1 MSMYPHRGMGGVS
14 QGNSTRL
21 NELLDQIRAE
31 FETQMRQTE
40 GFEHQSTYLIYELLR
55 HCHSAIITNQ

>member
-1 MSMYPHRGMGGVS
+1 MSMYSHRGMGAPPP
-14 QGNSTRL
+14 GNSARL

-40 GFEHQSTYLIYELLR
+40 GFEHQSTCSGPVNFYTFCY
-55 HCHSAIITNQ
+55 